1 VYFSTEET
9 SKVSVK
15 VIDVLGKTVYS
26 KSMGDLNAGNHNI
39 ILNKE
44 ILNTAGVYFVQ
55 LSINDLLVTQK
66 LIFN

>member
-15 VIDVLGKTVYS
+15 VIDVLGKEVYS
-26 KSMGDLNAGNHNI
+26 KNMGDLNAGNHNI
-39 ILNKE
+39 ILNKD
-44 ILNTAGVYFVQ
+44 ILNASGVYFVQ
-55 LSINDLLVTQK
+55 LSVNDLLVTQK